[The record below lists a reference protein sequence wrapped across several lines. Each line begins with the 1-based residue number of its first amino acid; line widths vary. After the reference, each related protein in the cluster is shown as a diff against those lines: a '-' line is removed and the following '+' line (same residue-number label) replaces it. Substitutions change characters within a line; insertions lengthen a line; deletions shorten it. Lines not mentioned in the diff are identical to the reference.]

1 MSRIG
6 KTGFATT
13 LTATVMLSAVLFSG
27 VAYASDDD
35 DTGGGSSHRGA
46 DGKAGTA
53 TAHCN
58 QKPNLELAN
67 PLQCTENPKSK
78 NAHSNAKGGQS
89 SKGANGADGS
99 ATHNGRSLTNTPKSD

>member
-1 MSRIG
+1 MSRIS

-27 VAYASDDD
+27 MAYASDDD
-35 DTGGGSSHRGA
+35 DSSGGSSHRGA

-58 QKPNLELAN
+58 EKPNLELAN

-78 NAHSNAKGGQS
+78 SAQSNAKGGHS
-89 SKGANGADGS
+89 SKGADGANGTS
-99 ATHNGRSLTNTPKSD
+99 THNGRSITNTPKSD